1 MLVHGLSQNSDSVV
15 YLIFL
20 FLDVQEHSE
29 LFPGDS
35 QKKLSN
41 KAEDQPEINKME
53 DRCKE
58 ASTFFALYD
67 VETVGNKLYIK
78 RKTTVGS
85 QKGTQTCD
93 QLKTDKISTQMRK
106 QVNAEANVHRN
117 SSNVGRQEWRE
128 AGDEMA
134 NCNVLP
140 EKTENKR
147 VECFSSDDKSSGNEK
162 IVITQT
168 PIKKLT
174 SIITAVSEGEN
185 KHLLKK
191 KQGNYDDI
199 KARGSSSTENKC
211 SMPSKSN
218 INNASSSQKDKQ
230 TERKV
235 YEFRERTTK
244 VINQQVQDYLGI
256 RDEKTLNKGR
266 LDHQI
271 HQTSV
276 CSPIVSKAGE
286 LLCSSKNEVL
296 TKQGEPKLYNLVNT
310 YSCKDTSQNVGP
322 LNYYRKSSLQE
333 KIARIHRENCIVIP
347 KQWKDWKEEN
357 SNKTTKGQLEP
368 KLMEVPPI
376 VLKRVPSAT
385 DDLVNKNASCT
396 SEVSRQYVVP
406 LKKRKQY

>member
-58 ASTFFALYD
+58 ASKFFALYD

-93 QLKTDKISTQMRK
+93 QLKTDKISKQMRK

-134 NCNVLP
+134 NRNVLP
-140 EKTENKR
+140 ENTENKR
-147 VECFSSDDKSSGNEK
+147 RECFSSDDKSSGNEK

-211 SMPSKSN
+211 RMPSKSN

-276 CSPIVSKAGE
+276 CSPTVSKAGE

-310 YSCKDTSQNVGP
+310 YSCKDTPQNVGP